1 MNLYSVIYRS
11 FDAEEYR
18 QSFDKVVKSRIK
30 IENVYAFSKDHAE
43 LLFYTNDIR
52 RNEVCIKVLDVI
64 NSSDFCT
71 DDIKRYTGTFTFKN
85 KYKSETEKHC
95 FNIAA
100 LSEEHAK
107 LLFFRSVIED
117 LTEMVILNVEEANDG
132 KRVYVDNMTIVTE

>member
-18 QSFDKVVKSRIK
+18 QSSDKVVKSRIK

-71 DDIKRYTGTFTFKN
+71 DDIKRYTGTFTFKY
-85 KYKSETEKHC
+85 KDKSETEKHC